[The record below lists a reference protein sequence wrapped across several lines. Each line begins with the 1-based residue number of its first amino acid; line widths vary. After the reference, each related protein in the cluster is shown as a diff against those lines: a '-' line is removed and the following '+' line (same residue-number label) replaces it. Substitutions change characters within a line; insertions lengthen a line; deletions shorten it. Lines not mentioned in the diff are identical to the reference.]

1 MRPLIQSFLSMT
13 ATLAAAAITCAAHA
27 GDIRRVTYLLGGT
40 VSGPYRLTADLESG
54 TIAEG
59 ATPAKISPDGA
70 PAATLPATS
79 QRRLAPAEQARIQN
93 LAAAVWANGASKP
106 PGTCT
111 LTPDALARFE
121 IAIGD
126 TVKTFDASSPCM
138 TDDANALQRAMY
150 CAVHGDEAG
159 SGCTKP

>member
-1 MRPLIQSFLSMT
+1 MRLLLAMT
-13 ATLAAAAITCAAHA
+13 AAALATAAVACAAHA

-40 VSGPYRLTADLESG
+40 VSGPYRLTADLEAG

-59 ATPAKISPDGA
+59 ATPAGMSPDSA
-70 PAATLPATS
+70 PAATLPPTL
-79 QRRLAPAEQARIQN
+79 QRPLSPAEQARIQN
-93 LAAAVWANGASKP
+93 LAAVVWANGASKP

-111 LTPDALARFE
+111 MTPDALVRFE

-126 TVKTFDASSPCM
+126 TVRTFDLSAPCM
-138 TDDANALQRAMY
+138 TDAASALQRAMY
-150 CAVHGDEAG
+150 CAAHGGEAG